1 MRVVLGA
8 MLQVIL
14 WSSFMITVR
23 SILHEFA
30 RQCIAA
36 GAVLRGRKVLNVV
49 IIKSSRYDSE
59 DGFVWRNWK
68 AILPSNT
75 QATIYSL
82 VKDIQ
87 TNWRLGMK
95 TVIIT
100 REYDETVQDVNP
112 ARITRLCNT
121 FSAQTLVMVVGVQTN
136 EFARASDVALDFQ
149 ARGIQ
154 AIIGGFHV
162 SGVLKVFPRDG
173 SELSCRA
180 HREMGLDRLTDKG
193 VSLFAGEAEGRM
205 LNLLLDFMNNQF
217 QRVYDYL
224 LDPPDLTNEAVPEP
238 VWSIRHHFIFPGSS
252 TVDTCRG
259 CPFKCTYCTI
269 KNVQGRKIRARGVP
283 VYVDGLRRNWRQGI
297 NAYFVTSDNEARD
310 PLWPERFEA
319 QIAMR
324 EQEGIETGFMVQV
337 DTQCHKI
344 QGFIPQAAAAGCN
357 AAFIGLETVN
367 PDNLQA
373 VDKKQNRVSEYH
385 DLNEALRKHGI
396 AIQYGYM
403 IGMPHDT
410 FDSVVRD
417 VDTLIELEPDLTTFF
432 IATPLPGADDHQGFF
447 KAGIAM
453 DSDPNAYDCF
463 SRVVM
468 DHPLMSREELLRA
481 YQYAWQKMYSVENM
495 VRILKNN
502 TGEYYWRRF
511 WSLTWYKYALDVA
524 ERHPMITG
532 FVRLRS
538 RHSRRKTFPQM
549 SWGKF
554 QLYNLMENI
563 RMWRKTLRL
572 GKTMI
577 ETWLQ
582 SRQRSE
588 IEQRIGNLVASRG
601 GKWVSLRVIDLK
613 EVYRAQGLKVP
624 SVSQLV
630 SQMITARTT
639 RQDIEEN
646 WTALKYKISRGKVW
660 ELLRPNSI
668 RFVLTD
674 ICLHLLFIKE
684 LLTGSRTN
692 I

>member
-1 MRVVLGA
+1 MKVILGA
-8 MLQVIL
+8 MLQVVL
-14 WSSFMITVR
+14 WSEFMIAIKA
-23 SILHEFA
+23 ILREFV

-36 GAVLRGRKVLNVV
+36 WTVFRGKKVLNIV

-82 VKDIQ
+82 VRDVQ
-87 TNWRLGMK
+87 ANWRLGMR
-95 TVIIT
+95 TRIIT

-112 ARITRLCNT
+112 ARIARFCKT
-121 FSAQTLVMVVGVQTN
+121 FSAQTLVMVVGAQTN
-136 EFARASDVALDFQ
+136 EFARASDIALDFQ
-149 ARGIQ
+149 VRGIQ

-162 SGVLKVFPRDG
+162 SGVLKVFLRDG
-173 SELSCRA
+173 SELSCKA
-180 HREMGLDRLTDKG
+180 HKDMGLDRLTDKG
-193 VSLFAGEAEGRM
+193 VALFAGEAEGRM
-205 LNLLLDFMNNQF
+205 LTLLSDFMKGRLQK
-217 QRVYDYL
+217 VYDYL
-224 LDPPDLTNEAVPEP
+224 LDPPDLTEEFVPEP
-238 VWSIRHHFIFPGSS
+238 VWPIRHHFIFPGSS

-259 CPFKCTYCTI
+259 CPFKCKYCTI

-283 VYVDGLRRNWRQGI
+283 VFVDGIRRNWRKGI
-297 NAYFVTSDNEARD
+297 DSYFVTSDNAARD
-310 PLWPERFEA
+310 PLWRERFEA

-324 EQEGIETGFMVQV
+324 QQEGIKTGFMVQV
-337 DTQCHKI
+337 DTLCHKI
-344 QGFIPQAAAAGCN
+344 EGFIPQAAAAGCN

-367 PDNLQA
+367 PDNLLE
-373 VDKKQNRVSEYH
+373 VDKKQNQVDEYK
-385 DLNEALRKHGI
+385 DLNDALRKHGI

-403 IGMPHDT
+403 IGLPCDT
-410 FDSVVRD
+410 YESVVRD

-432 IATPLPGADDHQGFF
+432 IATPLPGADDHQEFF
-447 KAGIAM
+447 QAGVAM
-453 DSDPNAYDCF
+453 DSDLNAYDCF

-468 DHPLMSREELLRA
+468 DHPLMSREDLLRA

-502 TGEYYWRRF
+502 AGEYYWRRF
-511 WSLTWYKYALDVA
+511 WSLTWYKYALEVA

-532 FVRLRS
+532 FVRMRS
-538 RHSRRKTFPQM
+538 RHSRRKNFPQM
-549 SWGKF
+549 SWGRF
-554 QLYNLMENI
+554 QLYNLRENI

-572 GKTMI
+572 GRIMI

-588 IEQRIGNLVASRG
+588 TEQRIGKLVASRG
-601 GKWVSLRVIDLK
+601 GKWVSLRAADLK
-613 EVYRAQGLKVP
+613 EVYRAQGLKTPRVP
-624 SVSQLV
+624 ELFR
-630 SQMITARTT
+630 QMITARTT

-646 WTALKYKISRGKVW
+646 WSALKHKISRGKIW
-660 ELLRPNSI
+660 ELLRPNSV
-668 RFVLTD
+668 RFVVTD

>member
-1 MRVVLGA
+1 MRVILGA
-8 MLQVIL
+8 MLQVVL
-14 WSSFMITVR
+14 WSGVMITIRVALR
-23 SILHEFA
+23 EFA

-36 GAVLRGRKVLNVV
+36 WAVFSGKKVLNIV

-82 VKDIQ
+82 VRDIQ
-87 TNWRLGMK
+87 ANWRLGMK
-95 TVIIT
+95 TRIIT

-112 ARITRLCNT
+112 ARIARLCKT
-121 FSAQTLVMVVGVQTN
+121 FSAQTLVMVVGAQTN
-136 EFARASDVALDFQ
+136 EFARASDIVLDFQ
-149 ARGIQ
+149 ERGVQ

-173 SELSCRA
+173 SELSRRA
-180 HREMGLDRLTDKG
+180 HKEMGLDRLTDNG
-193 VSLFAGEAEGRM
+193 VSLFAGEVEGKM
-205 LNLLLDFMNNQF
+205 LKLLQDFMSGRL

-224 LDPPDLTNEAVPEP
+224 SDPPDLTDELVPEP
-238 VWSIRHHFIFPGSS
+238 VWSIRHHFVFPGSS

-259 CPFKCTYCTI
+259 CPFKCKYCTI

-283 VYVDGLRRNWRQGI
+283 VFVDGIRRNWRQGI
-297 NAYFVTSDNEARD
+297 NAYFVTSDNASRD
-310 PLWPERFEA
+310 PLWRERFKA

-367 PDNLQA
+367 PDNLLE
-373 VDKKQNRVSEYH
+373 VDKRQNRVGEYQ
-385 DLNEALRKHGI
+385 DLNDTLREHGI
-396 AIQYGYM
+396 AVQYGYM
-403 IGMPHDT
+403 IGLPHDT
-410 FDSVVRD
+410 YDSVVRD

-432 IATPLPGADDHQGFF
+432 IATPLPGADDHKEFF
-447 KAGIAM
+447 KAGVAM
-453 DSDPNAYDCF
+453 NSDLNTYDCF

-502 TGEYYWRRF
+502 PREYYWRRF
-511 WSLTWYKYALDVA
+511 WSMTWYKYALEVA

-532 FVRLRS
+532 FVRMRS

-549 SWGKF
+549 SWIRF
-554 QLYNLMENI
+554 QLYNLRENI
-563 RMWRKTLRL
+563 RMWRKTLSL

-588 IEQRIGNLVASRG
+588 TEQRISNLVASRG
-601 GKWVSLRVIDLK
+601 GRWVSLRVADLK

-624 SVSQLV
+624 RVSQLI

-646 WTALKYKISRGKVW
+646 WTTLKYKVSRGKIW

-668 RFVLTD
+668 RFVMTD
-674 ICLHLLFIKE
+674 VCLHLLFVKE
-684 LLTGSRTN
+684 LLAGSRTN